1 MIINKYKY
9 LYISVFLVL
18 ITFGCK
24 NNRFNVP
31 VSEVELEL
39 SIQRFENDLFSIRP
53 NQMEGKIPELQRKY
67 GDFLTVFGYVI
78 NIGDPSYPEYAG
90 FLQSFV
96 TNHTNSDVYQKVQR
110 EFSDFGDIENKLISG
125 FMHYKYYF
133 PQKSIPDIYT
143 FVSGFNNSIV
153 IDENILGIGLDRYLG
168 QDCKYY
174 KELGIPGYLSKKM
187 IPGKIPAD
195 CFYAWG
201 KTEFSLKGNKKE
213 DISDNVLN
221 NIIYEGKL
229 KYFTRA
235 MLPEE
240 PEELIFGFTEDQLKW
255 CEENEAEIWTYLV
268 ENKILYKT
276 DYLTIRK
283 LTGDAPFTSFFPK
296 ESPGQ
301 AAVWLGYRIVLK
313 YMDNKTEET
322 LPELMENSD
331 YQNILR
337 ISKYNPQ

>member
-1 MIINKYKY
+1 MIKIKGTYFVI
-9 LYISVFLVL
+9 LAFLVL
-18 ITFGCK
+18 LVFSCK

-31 VSEVELEL
+31 VSDVEVEVN
-39 SIQRFENDLFSIRP
+39 IQRFENDLFRIQP
-53 NQMEGKIPELQRKY
+53 NQMKEKIPELRKKY
-67 GDFLTVFGYVI
+67 GDFLKVFGYVI
-78 NIGDPSYPEYAG
+78 NIGDPSKPEYTG

-96 TNHTNSDVYQKVQR
+96 TDHTNVDVYKKVQK
-110 EFSDFGDIENKLISG
+110 EFSDFDDIENKLISG
-125 FMHYKYYF
+125 FRHYKYYF
-133 PQKSIPDIYT
+133 PQKSIPNIYT
-143 FVSGFNNSIV
+143 FISGFNNSIV

-168 QDCKYY
+168 PDCKYY
-174 KELGIPGYLSKKM
+174 KELGIPAYLTMKM
-187 IPGKIPAD
+187 IRERIPAD

-201 KTEFSLKGNKKE
+201 KTEFNLTGNKKE

-240 PEELIFGFTEDQLKW
+240 PEERIFGFTKDQMHW
-255 CEENEAEIWTYLV
+255 CEENEAQMWTYLV

-283 LTGDAPFTSFFPK
+283 LTGNAPFTNFFPK

-313 YMDNKTEET
+313 YMDNRPGES
-322 LPELMENSD
+322 LQELMQNTD
-331 YQNILR
+331 YQGILR